1 MRRSG
6 IELYQRNSNQ
16 NNRMNSSTNRVISN
30 RSIKENKLE
39 KVNTQRPI
47 ITDRRNIRPSEN
59 KFENKQIENKVPTNS
74 RPKIKL
80 ENRPSENK
88 IQQKRRENDQ
98 PKQRG
103 FREKEN

>member
-1 MRRSG
+1 MR
-6 IELYQRNSNQ
+6 Q
-16 NNRMNSSTNRVISN
+16 NNLIVDST
-30 RSIKENKLE
+30 
-39 KVNTQRPI
+39 
-47 ITDRRNIRPSEN
+47 ITNEEGYF

-74 RPKIKL
+74 RPIIKL

-98 PKQRG
+98 PKQQG